1 MSGTLPECENGE
13 SGMSVPRSAGLKA
26 KDASTAEGSASQKQ
40 TGQRSGRSWE
50 NTHKGVRISKA
61 RSWEVMVDSGLKEA
75 QPRTYQD
82 RFDQRVNQCFNNK
95 E

>member
-1 MSGTLPECENGE
+1 MAGTLPECENGK
-13 SGMSVPRSAGLKA
+13 SGKSVPRSAGLQT

-40 TGQRSGRSWE
+40 TGQGSARSRE
-50 NTHKGVRISKA
+50 NTHRGARISKA
-61 RSWEVMVDSGLKEA
+61 RSWEVMVDSGLKQA